1 MQTILYPSPAAD
13 AGWRTHNLGAL
24 LFAATDRSIR
34 DKLRVM
40 HASGFGAISEAQL
53 TLFHHL
59 DHHGAGLTTIAARAG
74 LTKQAM
80 IELVDRA
87 EALGLVRRRPD
98 PQDKRAKVV
107 QPTLEGL
114 VLLETLER
122 GIALAEAHVGEI
134 VGKEFLA
141 EMKHRLGIYAAAAA
155 DTASV
160 TTGAAWRAG
169 SIGRLMAVSA
179 RRFAAQSLAA
189 ARKRGCRDV
198 AEVLLALFRNLDLD
212 GTRLTDIAARARMT
226 KQAMRELV
234 DRAETSGFVARHPD
248 PDDRRAKVIRF
259 TASGLAMLD
268 DLRDGVEQAE
278 EAFGRV
284 AGTAF
289 TTLLK
294 ARLLDYAASPDGPDG
309 ADSGRTQAVP
319 ATGSSGT

>member
-1 MQTILYPSPAAD
+1 MLLSSPPGVPMPMILRPPPAAD
-13 AGWRTHNLGAL
+13 ASWRTHNLGAI

-34 DKLRVM
+34 DKLCVM
-40 HASGFGAISEAQL
+40 HASGFGVISEAQL

-59 DHHGAGLTTIAARAG
+59 DRHGAGLTTIAARAG

-87 EALGLVRRRPD
+87 ESLGLVSRRPD
-98 PQDKRAKVV
+98 PQDKRAKIV
-107 QPTLEGL
+107 QPTAEGV

-122 GIALAEAHVGEI
+122 GIALAEAHVAEI
-134 VGKEFLA
+134 VGEDFLA
-141 EMKHRLGIYAAAAA
+141 EMKHRLGAYAAAATDA
-155 DTASV
+155 ASA
-160 TTGAAWRAG
+160 TTGTAWRAR

-179 RRFAAQSLAA
+179 RCFAAQALTA
-189 ARKRGCRDV
+189 ARRQGRHDV

-226 KQAMRELV
+226 KQSMRELV
-234 DRAETSGFVARHPD
+234 DRAEALGFVARHPD

-268 DLRDGVEQAE
+268 DLRNGVEQAE
-278 EAFGRV
+278 EAFRRV

-294 ARLLDYAASPDGPDG
+294 TRLLDYAACPPH
-309 ADSGRTQAVP
+309 
-319 ATGSSGT
+319 